1 MILYPKLGKTRTN
14 MGYKNLKIKIHMLS
28 ITSATSAAS
37 IKTLVNSFKVL
48 LYYHDLLSKSQ
59 FPHLRQCYEGLNELT
74 YVKCREE

>member
-48 LYYHDLLSKSQ
+48 LVNIYVLIRIFLLK
-59 FPHLRQCYEGLNELT
+59 LKTC
-74 YVKCREE
+74 